1 MSYQNLPSITEC
13 DTFLKEQK
21 LPHGKAVREQVN
33 IVLEQVRTEISKNPH
48 KAVLS
53 ANAEILERVAAQV
66 RNQSQTTKRV
76 INATGVV
83 VHTNLGRA
91 PLSESLLRKVLPSM
105 SSYST
110 LELDLSTGKRGSR
123 DSKIRKLLRTLS
135 GAEDAMVVN
144 NNAAA
149 VFLMLKALNGNEFE
163 NKKPEVIVSRGELVE
178 IGGSF
183 RIPDIMREAG
193 VKLVE
198 VGTTN
203 RCRLGD
209 YEQALTENTAALLK
223 VHPSNYEIQGFTE
236 EVSVEI
242 LAQLAH
248 SKGLLCFHDWGS
260 GSFYKFR
267 QRGLSEYSTAEQEL
281 SAGPDLLAF
290 SGDKLLGGIQA
301 GVLLGKA
308 ENIQKLRQH
317 ALYRALRLDKV
328 TLGLFEATLEAYLDL
343 KTLAEN
349 VPTVGLLELTREEIR
364 EKVNNFLKL
373 LKLPDITDW
382 KCELRET
389 ESRTGGGALPELP
402 IESAALILSHPQKS
416 ANELQNWFRSQTV
429 PVIVRIHEDHIWL
442 DFRTILPQDN
452 EELLRVLS
460 VLIST

>member
-13 DTFLKEQK
+13 DAYLKEQK
-21 LPHGKAVREQVN
+21 LPHGKVVREQLN
-33 IVLEQVRTEISKNPH
+33 IVLNLVRKEISQNPAEEIADNNTEILKQ
-48 KAVLS
+48 
-53 ANAEILERVAAQV
+53 VAAQV
-66 RNQSQTTKRV
+66 RKDSRGTQRV

-91 PLSESLLRKVLPSM
+91 PLSESLLGKVLPGM

-110 LELDLSTGKRGSR
+110 LEFDLETGKRGSR
-123 DSKIRKLLRTLS
+123 DSKIRKLLRSLS

-149 VFLMLKALNGNEFE
+149 VFLMLKALTSNEPE
-163 NKKPEVIVSRGELVE
+163 SKMPEVIVSRGELVE

-203 RCRLGD
+203 RCRLTD
-209 YEQALTENTAALLK
+209 YEQAITENTAALLK
-223 VHPSNYEIQGFTE
+223 VHPSNYEIHGFTE
-236 EVSVEI
+236 SVSVDKMSK
-242 LAQLAH
+242 LAH
-248 SKGLLCFHDWGS
+248 SKGLFCFHDWGS

-267 QRGLSEYSTAEQEL
+267 QRGLSEYATAEQEL

-290 SGDKLLGGIQA
+290 SGDKLLGGVQA

-308 ENIQKLRQH
+308 ENIKKLRNH

-343 KTLAEN
+343 DSLPEK
-349 VPTVGLLELTREEIR
+349 VPTVGLLELTQNEIR
-364 EKVNNFLKL
+364 VKVQDFLNQ
-373 LKLPDITDW
+373 LKLPKKTAW

-402 IESAALILSHPQKS
+402 LETAAHVFSQPNRS
-416 ANELQNWFRSQTV
+416 SNELQEWFRSQTV
-429 PVIVRIHEDHIWL
+429 PVIVRIHEEQIWL
-442 DFRTILPQDN
+442 DFRTILPRDTD
-452 EELLRVLS
+452 ELLTIVTQ
-460 VLIST
+460 LITD